1 MELLT
6 KALDNADV
14 LVTTGGVSM
23 GEKVRNCY
31 YANTNKTCFNHC
43 ISQDLLKPVLETD
56 FGATRVSLVQPFIL
70 GVCL

>member
-23 GEKVRNCY
+23 GEKVQNCY
-31 YANTNKTCFNHC
+31 YANADKNLFQSLHF
-43 ISQDLLKPVLETD
+43 SGLVETSSGD
-56 FGATRVSLVQPFIL
+56 
-70 GVCL
+70 